1 MYATP
6 EAEFISYPVGVYSL
20 WLIFTLHF
28 VTDSK
33 GDNDIMDVKKMCH
46 VQQITPVLD
55 KPRKYVFRQPN
66 FQKFPGEM

>member
-1 MYATP
+1 MYATQK
-6 EAEFISYPVGVYSL
+6 AEFISYPAGVYSF

-55 KPRKYVFRQPN
+55 TLIL
-66 FQKFPGEM
+66 FQIAFKTLEIRFQTT